1 MNKLLFIP
9 VLLVIVLICSAGCVS
24 TPAEPTPSPTATPV
38 PTASPTSVPAFS
50 LVPGPVDAWP
60 GDLYQVTVTANRDPR
75 TPNISVVYSGGAG
88 TDWIKHI
95 DVTLYRADD
104 GAVITQSFGAQPLIG
119 TELTF
124 VGSSTTFAEDRIKAV
139 AYYDTGIS
147 LVISDK
153 LYKYKS
159 AGY

>member
-1 MNKLLFIP
+1 MNKILFIP
-9 VLLVIVLICSAGCVS
+9 VLLVLALVCAAGCVAQP
-24 TPAEPTPSPTATPV
+24 PAEPTPTATPA
-38 PTASPTSVPAFS
+38 PTASPTSGTGFS

-60 GDLYQVTVTANRDPR
+60 GDLYQVTVTANRDAR
-75 TPNISVVYSGGAG
+75 TPAISVVYSGGAG

-104 GAVITQSFGAQPLIG
+104 EAVITQQFGAQPRIG
-119 TELTF
+119 TELIFT
-124 VGSSTTFAEDRIKAV
+124 GSSKTFAEDRIKVV
-139 AYYDTGIS
+139 AYYDTGKS